1 MNSFIEGAAD
11 AWSKHGTKL
20 LGTAAS
26 VVSTAMLIPEL
37 IPAGQLKYWLFA
49 NALLGGGVVKR
60 GFTNSKPEASK

>member
-1 MNSFIEGAAD
+1 MKALIEFWDG
-11 AWSKHGTKL
+11 HGTKL

-37 IPAGQLKYWLFA
+37 IPAGHLKYWLFA

-60 GFTNSKPEASK
+60 GFTNSKPETTK